1 MSIPA
6 VRDALKQNTFRPPTA
21 VAPCRG
27 RPLYLLGV
35 QLVAAAPAVAILC
48 QAAST

>member
-1 MSIPA
+1 MES
-6 VRDALKQNTFRPPTA
+6 VRDALNQNTSCPPTA
-21 VAPCRG
+21 VAPYRG

-35 QLVAAAPAVAILC
+35 QLVAAAPASEIRC